1 MLGLFSTVK
10 DFVPK
15 GKKVIRTT
23 EHKTVKSSGP
33 TQYLSIY
40 IYLYLRLI
48 SGREPADGGSGG
60 AAALQD
66 HHPARAGLL
75 HPRHRAGL
83 GQ

>member
-23 EHKTVKSSGP
+23 EQKTDKSSGP
-33 TQYLSIY
+33 TQYLSISTY
-40 IYLYLRLI
+40 VRLI
-48 SGREPADGGSGG
+48 SGRDATGGGSGG

-66 HHPARAGLL
+66 HHPAGAGLL